1 MENTVEKKKIV
12 LSAIQ
17 PTGTPTLGNYL
28 GALKNWKNM
37 KDDYNCLY
45 AVADLHSL
53 TVRPEPATLRK
64 KTMELYAILLALGLD
79 PEESIVFIQS
89 HVPQHAQLA
98 WLLNCCTQ
106 FGEAARMTQFK
117 DKSE

>member
-53 TVRPEPATLRK
+53 T
-64 KTMELYAILLALGLD
+64 
-79 PEESIVFIQS
+79 
-89 HVPQHAQLA
+89 
-98 WLLNCCTQ
+98 
-106 FGEAARMTQFK
+106 
-117 DKSE
+117 